1 MLGPGVARAEGEVL
15 LVEPARRV
23 TRIELDSE
31 PEPTVPFKLVSEG
44 YDQLRIDVNRDRKH

>member
-1 MLGPGVARAEGEVL
+1 MARVEGEVL

-44 YDQLRIDVNRDRKH
+44 YDQLRIRVNRDRKH